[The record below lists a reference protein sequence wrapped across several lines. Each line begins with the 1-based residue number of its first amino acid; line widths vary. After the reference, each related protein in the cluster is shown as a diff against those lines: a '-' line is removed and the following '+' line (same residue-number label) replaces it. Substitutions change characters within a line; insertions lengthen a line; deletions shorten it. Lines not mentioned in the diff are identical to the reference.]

1 MFALFRD
8 ATAGFTRQKAVR
20 FAWGRGGVVEA
31 A

>member
-1 MFALFRD
+1 MKAEPVN
-8 ATAGFTRQKAVR
+8 AGFTRQKAVR